1 MVELLG
7 LIELIIDLQG
17 SLMIFA
23 FFCVN
28 QSSLII
34 LILLVDLINL
44 ISDVLIFGFILC
56 TDLTV
61 FRKLF
66 FVCKVVEFSSLML
79 IQVRP
84 WLGYL
89 FHDLGRRPIRMLFL

>member
-44 ISDVLIFGFILC
+44 ISDVLIFGFILR